1 MHGFTFVAKDFNLHL
16 FHVQLGFPIQA
27 CVAAATNHWRK
38 PHTSMW
44 DFFVKT
50 MRKGAAVD
58 MKESVFVGDAAG
70 RPAGWKVNIY
80 SRSKSFF

>member
-1 MHGFTFVAKDFNLHL
+1 MLSFGLTDFNLP
-16 FHVQLGFPIQA
+16 FSRIQLGFPIQA

-70 RPAGWKVNIY
+70 RPAGWKVIY
-80 SRSKSFF
+80 RTLAII